1 MGSRNI
7 PNRYIL
13 TLCVIRKRKTNYKN
27 GLENIKESNLF
38 WDGSWRDIYV
48 QNTESEDWEK
58 WINLVNEKYRINWHN
73 GKTNQSEAKIKFD
86 VIKEY
91 WEGNGELCSTANIFL
106 DEIQINAHFFDD
118 TEIENDID
126 PREFKSMDDHNRLIE
141 YLKSVSMACNKEVI
155 VTLENSPEYVLMKIN
170 GNEVQI
176 NEV

>member
-1 MGSRNI
+1 MGLSLRCVSLEKEKPI
-7 PNRYIL
+7 TKMDWK
-13 TLCVIRKRKTNYKN
+13 TLKSQIY
-27 GLENIKESNLF
+27 F

-118 TEIENDID
+118 SEIENDID
-126 PREFKSMDDHNRLIE
+126 PREFESMDDHNRLIE